1 VTEGF
6 EDEEAMAKNGLLGN
20 YRAAREP
27 EFSEHK
33 PPNLAPADPIN
44 GVSPHENE
52 QSWTSAL
59 GGPSTDRAKHGGS
72 GGRHRTSTDPGA

>member
-27 EFSEHK
+27 GIF
-33 PPNLAPADPIN
+33 
-44 GVSPHENE
+44 G
-52 QSWTSAL
+52 T
-59 GGPSTDRAKHGGS
+59 
-72 GGRHRTSTDPGA
+72 